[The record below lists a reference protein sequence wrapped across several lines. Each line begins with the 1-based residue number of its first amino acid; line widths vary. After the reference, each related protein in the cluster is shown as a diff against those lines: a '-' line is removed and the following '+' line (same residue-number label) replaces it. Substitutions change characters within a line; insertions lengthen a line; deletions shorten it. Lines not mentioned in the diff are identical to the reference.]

1 MKFKRLSENKLKIIV
16 ESDEIPDCGN
26 FDDFI
31 GNSSDARDA
40 FIDILDKA
48 CSQVGF
54 NTKDYKVKIDAAVL
68 SNGNLVFTITKLLK
82 LKSSRIAVTPRKIS
96 KKITRTDTKDLN
108 LIIYRFEDFD
118 DFMHFCSYLKQINIS
133 NIRNLSKS
141 IELYT
146 YNGYYYLALDS
157 INDNYKDISRFYSSI
172 TEFSKYFSSKEMFVS
187 VLKERGN
194 LIIKNNAIVT
204 CMKKFVWNEIIEDS
218 NIYSELPKAE

>member
-1 MKFKRLSENKLKIIV
+1 MKFKRLSDNKLKIIV

-68 SNGNLVFTITKLLK
+68 SNGNLVFTVTKLLK
-82 LKSSRIAVTPRKIS
+82 LKSSRIAVTPRKIP
-96 KKITRTDTKDLN
+96 KKIVHNDSPDLN
-108 LIIYRFEDFD
+108 LIIYKFENFD
-118 DFMHFCSYLKQINIS
+118 DFAHFCSYLRQIKIC
-133 NIRNLSKS
+133 NIRTFAKETL
-141 IELYT
+141 LYS
-146 YNGYYYLALDS
+146 YNGYYYLVARS
-157 INDNYKDISRFYSSI
+157 VNESYKDISRIYSSI
-172 TEFSKYFSSKEMFVS
+172 TEYSKYFSSKEMFVS
-187 VLKERGN
+187 VLKERGK

-204 CMKKFVWNEIIEDS
+204 CMKKFV
-218 NIYSELPKAE
+218 